1 VSRILIIAEMAFTET
16 IRDKIL
22 YSILV
27 FALAMIGSSTILVT
41 LSVGG
46 EGRIVKDLGLACIT
60 LCGLFIAVFIGIN
73 LVSREIE
80 RRTIFSLLSKPV
92 RRAEFLAGK
101 FLGLSLTL
109 AVNIGV
115 MATGLMVLAWV
126 LEDHWTPRILLA
138 IGFTFL
144 ELLILTAIA
153 ILFSTFST
161 PTLSAIYTLLIFVI
175 GRLSADLMQFA
186 SQFGSPSLKAMV
198 IVLYY
203 LLPNLDRFN
212 INSAVVNSLPLDSW
226 ALTLTAIY
234 GALYVA
240 GILSI
245 AIAVFQRRDFR

>member
-1 VSRILIIAEMAFTET
+1 MSRVLTIANMAFTET
-16 IRDKIL
+16 VRDKIL

-60 LCGLFIAVFIGIN
+60 LFGLFIAVFIGIN

-92 RRAEFLAGK
+92 RRAEFLVGK
-101 FLGLSLTL
+101 FLGLGLTL

-115 MATGLMVLAWV
+115 MAAGLLVLAWV
-126 LEDHWTPRILLA
+126 LEDHWTPRILLGV
-138 IGFTFL
+138 GFTFL
-144 ELLILTAIA
+144 ELLILTATA

-161 PTLSAIYTLLIFVI
+161 PTLSAIYTLLVFVI
-175 GRLSADLMQFA
+175 GRLSADLMTFA
-186 SQFGSPSLKAMV
+186 AQFGGASLKATAV
-198 IVLYY
+198 GLYY
-203 LLPNLDRFN
+203 LLPNLSRFN
-212 INSAVVNSLPLDSW
+212 LSGPVVNDLPLDPGAL
-226 ALTLTAIY
+226 ALTALY
-234 GALYVA
+234 GALYAV